1 MLSKLVNWSGYASI
15 VGGVLF
21 GVAVVLH
28 PLRDGN
34 SIFNS
39 GVAYG
44 AIHNVGVFGLMLQLF
59 GLVGL
64 YIREADTMGKRGLT
78 SFVVVFFGQV
88 FYICLLVVDG
98 LRNPLLARFA
108 PDAVHTVADSDP
120 NLFAMTLPALG
131 LFFLGYILFGVNLLH
146 TKSLP
151 RLGILLMAIGGPIYI
166 IGGVNIF
173 ILGPASPIVS
183 LIEILGAVP
192 LGIGYLLLG
201 FELRSRGNIPVS
213 ETTYSV

>member
-1 MLSKLVNWSGYASI
+1 MDGRSRCGTVQGLPARPSRYLTAGDHASEQSNKAKRLQLATQRRSIERLNTWHNQLLTRNRRSIMLSKLAYWSGLASI
-15 VGGVLF
+15 LGGVLF

-28 PLRDGN
+28 PLRDGI

-151 RLGILLMAIGGPIYI
+151 
-166 IGGVNIF
+166 
-173 ILGPASPIVS
+173 
-183 LIEILGAVP
+183 
-192 LGIGYLLLG
+192 
-201 FELRSRGNIPVS
+201 
-213 ETTYSV
+213 